1 MVVVTAEGGSGMW
14 RWWRAVELGVHL
26 AVLQRLEPAR
36 QLVVEAVELLCRVR
50 VKVRAGVRA
59 KVIGL
64 GLS

>member
-36 QLVVEAVELLCRVR
+36 QLVVEAVELLCT
-50 VKVRAGVRA
+50 G
-59 KVIGL
+59 
-64 GLS
+64 